1 MPSGTAK
8 PWRRLLAVL
17 AAVGNNPHPAP
28 EQGGLP
34 QGSGTQGWAR
44 LVHGDELQHPRQGEV
59 SRASVA
65 ALLPCG
71 SHHQG
76 WERRASSRPV
86 PAGMAGGNPCMES
99 LSGCPSH
106 DALCACGWVT
116 WPCPTSS
123 GLPGALQ
130 RDEVPPAANLPP
142 QAGRPRPGRT
152 WEHPRVWVQT
162 LPLPGHSAL
171 GDNRGGG
178 RNPRNPRDRPGR
190 VLRCCAGS
198 QTLCHAAPRL
208 GGYNYGSLYSS
219 PG

>member
-8 PWRRLLAVL
+8 PWRQLPAVL
-17 AAVGNNPHPAP
+17 AAVGNNLHPAP
-28 EQGGLP
+28 AQGGLP
-34 QGSGTQGWAR
+34 QGSGTQGW
-44 LVHGDELQHPRQGEV
+44 HGWCMGTITAPKAGRNVPSQCCSLAWWQPPPGMGGKSQEPACA
-59 SRASVA
+59 SRN
-65 ALLPCG
+65 
-71 SHHQG
+71 G
-76 WERRASSRPV
+76 WR
-86 PAGMAGGNPCMES
+86 NPCMES

-116 WPCPTSS
+116 WPCPMSS
-123 GLPGALQ
+123 GLPRVLQ

-178 RNPRNPRDRPGR
+178 RKPQNPWDRPGR
-190 VLRCCAGS
+190 VLRRCAGS
-198 QTLCHAAPRL
+198 QTLSHTAPRL